1 MPCVW
6 LLIGLR
12 PDPYTESSPLGPREI
27 TMPRPH
33 RFHRLLTLGL
43 AALVLATSPTF
54 AQPDA
59 ESPEARREQA
69 RIDSLWNRAWRE
81 FAPYYLEHDGG
92 FVCVPG
98 YDRSLPSSTG
108 VSIREY
114 QQRTAWE
121 QEYTD
126 ERGRERTRTLVKPD
140 EEAHAAVATI
150 PEVAVGRYGYIH
162 SGNIDRIVDGKTLIL
177 EDIWLLDAAAA
188 VEEVKELK
196 AAVVQGLV
204 EDVEGA
210 LRNRGRDERR
220 NRGDGIARRRGA
232 ENEAIDWA
240 YEDRTAAARRQR
252 DRAFSRYDWEVV
264 GYRTDRLTEDA
275 RWPTGRAAE
284 EGLQL
289 IIVDVAGTTVTAVP
303 AATLGRGLDEVAF
316 LDMLAQ
322 RDITKA
328 QFVEMVTEAKRE
340 SRDGYLP
347 ILLAQ
352 LEGDEVETET
362 GVDPEDGPND
372 SVELAD

>member
-1 MPCVW
+1 MHRTP
-6 LLIGLR
+6 LLCK
-12 PDPYTESSPLGPREI
+12 
-27 TMPRPH
+27 
-33 RFHRLLTLGL
+33 LLTLCLTAGVLGTVPAL
-43 AALVLATSPTF
+43 AQT
-54 AQPDA
+54 DA
-59 ESPEARREQA
+59 ESLEARREQA

-81 FAPYYLEHDGG
+81 FAPFYLEHDDT

-108 VSIREY
+108 VSIRDY
-114 QQRTAWE
+114 QERTAWE

-126 ERGRERTRTLVKPD
+126 ERGRERTRTLVKPE

-150 PEVAVGRYGYIH
+150 TDIEAGRYGYIH
-162 SGNIDRIVDGKTLIL
+162 SGNIDRIIDDKTLIL
-177 EDIWLLDAAAA
+177 DDIWLLDAAAA
-188 VEEVKELK
+188 IEEVKELK
-196 AAVVQGLV
+196 ASVVQGLV

-210 LRNRGRDERR
+210 IRNRGRDERR

-240 YEDRTAAARRQR
+240 FEDRTATARRQR
-252 DRAFSRYDWEVV
+252 GRAFARMDWEIV
-264 GYRTDRLTEDA
+264 GYRTDRLTDDA

-289 IIVDVAGTTVTAVP
+289 VIVAVSGNTVTAVP
-303 AATLGRGLDEVAF
+303 AATIGRGLDEVAF

-328 QFVEMVTEAKRE
+328 QFVEMVNDAKRE

-347 ILLAQ
+347 VVLAQ
-352 LEGDEVETET
+352 LEGEDVLIDTEVS
-362 GVDPEDGPND
+362 PEDGPND
-372 SVELAD
+372 SVELAE

>member
-1 MPCVW
+1 M
-6 LLIGLR
+6 
-12 PDPYTESSPLGPREI
+12 
-27 TMPRPH
+27 
-33 RFHRLLTLGL
+33 TLGL
-43 AALVLATSPTF
+43 AALVLATSPAF
-54 AQPDA
+54 AQTDA
-59 ESPEARREQA
+59 ESLEARREQA

-81 FAPYYLEHDGG
+81 FAPYYLEHDGD

-98 YDRSLPSSTG
+98 YDRRIPSSTG
-108 VSIREY
+108 VSIRDY
-114 QQRTAWE
+114 QEATAWE

-162 SGNIDRIVDGKTLIL
+162 SGNIDRIVDGKTLVL
-177 EDIWLLDAAAA
+177 EDIWLLDAEQAR
-188 VEEVKELK
+188 EEKEALK
-196 AAVVQGLV
+196 AELRQGLA
-204 EDVEGA
+204 EDIESA
-210 LRNRGRDERR
+210 LRNRGRNERR
-220 NRGDGIARRRGA
+220 NRGDGIARRRGS
-232 ENEAIDWA
+232 ENESIDWA
-240 YEDRTAAARRQR
+240 FEERTAAAQRQR
-252 DRAFSRYDWEVV
+252 DRAFTRYDWEVV

-316 LDMLAQ
+316 LDMLAE

-347 ILLAQ
+347 IVLAQ
-352 LEGDEVETET
+352 IEGDAVEIELDI
-362 GVDPEDGPND
+362 DPEDGPND
-372 SVELAD
+372 SVELAE